1 MVALSQARPSLAQA
15 LRGARA
21 RLERDALVLE
31 VAADFAGFAGTH
43 LEEYGELA
51 AKAAGR
57 PLKVRVEAGAPAPAE
72 EEPPSPA
79 EVKRQRLMKEAARE
93 PAVQDTL
100 DLFGGRIVD
109 VREAKEPS

>member
-1 MVALSQARPSLAQA
+1 MAALSQSRPSLAQA

-21 RLERDALVLE
+21 RLDGEALVLE

-43 LEEYGELA
+43 LEEYRELA
-51 AKAAGR
+51 AKAVGR
-57 PLKVRVEAGAPAPAE
+57 PLKIRVEAGVPAPAE
-72 EEPPSPA
+72 EAPPSPV

-93 PAVQDTL
+93 PAVQEAL
-100 DLFGGRIVD
+100 DLFDGRIVD